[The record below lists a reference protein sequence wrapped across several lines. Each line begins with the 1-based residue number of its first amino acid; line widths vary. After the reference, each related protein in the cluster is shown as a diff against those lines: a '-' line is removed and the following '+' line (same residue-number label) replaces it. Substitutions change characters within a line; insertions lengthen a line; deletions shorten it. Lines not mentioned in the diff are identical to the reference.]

1 MVYLES
7 IRLLENDEEGLAMDE
22 RKIYNSYYPFGI
34 FSHMKNIKNIKFGS
48 ITLFCGSNGC
58 GKSTLLNLISSKL
71 NSVKKTNYDKGTLF
85 KNYMDVMR

>member
-34 FSHMKNIKNIKFGS
+34 FSHM
-48 ITLFCGSNGC
+48 
-58 GKSTLLNLISSKL
+58 
-71 NSVKKTNYDKGTLF
+71 
-85 KNYMDVMR
+85 DVLALMKILW

>member
-1 MVYLES
+1 MIYLES

-48 ITLFCGSNGC
+48 ITLFCGSNG
-58 GKSTLLNLISSKL
+58 
-71 NSVKKTNYDKGTLF
+71 
-85 KNYMDVMR
+85 

>member
-1 MVYLES
+1 MVLCFINLFYYESILNVNYKKMKLKGGKMVYLES

-48 ITLFCGSNGC
+48 ITLFCGSNG
-58 GKSTLLNLISSKL
+58 
-71 NSVKKTNYDKGTLF
+71 
-85 KNYMDVMR
+85 